1 VSISITA
8 ISGSGLLQAN
18 TQSLAGQ
25 LQQGFKQLTNSL
37 ESGNLAT
44 AQKAFATIQS
54 ALKSSQATGFTSI
67 SPSTSTSSK
76 PPVNAQS
83 IQDDVGELRV
93 ALGSGD
99 LRSALT
105 AYVKLQNDLRFEQ
118 QGGASGSTE
127 GGSGTVAKTGLYA

>member
-1 VSISITA
+1 MSISIAA

-18 TQSLAGQ
+18 TQSLASQ
-25 LQQGFKQLTNSL
+25 LQQSFKQLTNSL

-44 AQKAFATIQS
+44 AQKALATVQS
-54 ALKSSQATGFTSI
+54 VLKSSQANSSTS
-67 SPSTSTSSK
+67 SSTSSK

-83 IQDDVGELRV
+83 IQDDGGELRV

-118 QGGASGSTE
+118 QGGDSGSTE

>member
-1 VSISITA
+1 MSISIAA
-8 ISGSGLLQAN
+8 ISGAGLLQAN
-18 TQSLAGQ
+18 TQSLASQ

-37 ESGNLAT
+37 ESGNLTT
-44 AQKAFATIQS
+44 AQKAFSTIQS
-54 ALKSSQATGFTSI
+54 VLQSSQTS
-67 SPSTSTSSK
+67 SFASSSTSSK

-83 IQDDVGELRV
+83 IEDDVGALRE

-118 QGGASGSTE
+118 QASGSSGSTE
-127 GGSGTVAKTGLYA
+127 GGSGTAAKTVLYA